1 MLLGELLNKFPLPL
15 PPQMQAQHLQ
25 HQQQQQQ
32 QQPQAAQNQQNGV
45 PPTTSAAS
53 TNNASGTTNVAS
65 KMILKTEPIE
75 TADERSPLVDI
86 KQEIDLSPGGNGNV
100 ADNGMDVN
108 IKLEP
113 NEMKPPPE
121 KKMKM

>member
-1 MLLGELLNKFPLPL
+1 M
-15 PPQMQAQHLQ
+15 PPQMQAQHM
-25 HQQQQQQ
+25 QQQQQQ
-32 QQPQAAQNQQNGV
+32 QQPPQAAQNQQNGV
-45 PPTTSAAS
+45 PPTSSTAA
-53 TNNASGTTNVAS
+53 TNNSSGTTNVAS

-86 KQEIDLSPGGNGNV
+86 KQEIDMSPGGNGNV
-100 ADNGMDVN
+100 ADNGMEVSNQN

>member
-1 MLLGELLNKFPLPL
+1 M
-15 PPQMQAQHLQ
+15 PP
-25 HQQQQQQ
+25 QQQQQP
-32 QQPQAAQNQQNGV
+32 PQAAQNQQNGV
-45 PPTTSAAS
+45 PPTTSTAT
-53 TNNASGTTNVAS
+53 TNNAS

-75 TADERSPLVDI
+75 TSDERSPLVDI